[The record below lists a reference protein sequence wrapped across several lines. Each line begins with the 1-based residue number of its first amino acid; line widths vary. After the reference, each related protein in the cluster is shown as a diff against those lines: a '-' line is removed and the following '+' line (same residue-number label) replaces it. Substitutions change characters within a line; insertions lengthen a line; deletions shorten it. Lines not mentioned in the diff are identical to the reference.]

1 MALQWRPMIY
11 NATVLTPLP
20 RPILSLDIIDKW
32 DYQESKVPKRAGS
45 RVAGHSRGPRRIE
58 VVGELAI
65 DDGTPAISEDDQIA
79 LLAKLDLAVDIEGQE
94 RYEFFIYHKST
105 SPTSYRKFKSCY
117 TDSLKVSLG
126 DEHRSP
132 MSYSLTIL
140 TENPT
145 LYATA
150 EGA

>member
-1 MALQWRPMIY
+1 MDLQWRPMIY